1 MRENVCLCA
10 DFLHA
15 ALKDMQGQP
24 NTIDSRDLVLA
35 VAFMKMGGKQ
45 KVTFCNPLPHEGEH
59 GVRDQPLSDIG

>member
-1 MRENVCLCA
+1 
-10 DFLHA
+10 
-15 ALKDMQGQP
+15 MQGQP